1 MNVINE
7 IIAQVSLKY
16 PELDEVAAFYAEIAL
31 RFAEKLCDR
40 QFEQATF
47 TEEHKAFRSVVVL
60 RNYPVTSVVSVTS
73 LDDTIAYSVKQF
85 TRGGIVFLD
94 GWVNDEWVKV
104 TYTAGFTTL
113 PADLL
118 NALVELTAFFCKR
131 ETNIATLR
139 SGDFTVN
146 FNDIPADIKETLYRY
161 RSGW

>member
-1 MNVINE
+1 MSVINE
-7 IIAQVSLKY
+7 IVAKIVLKY
-16 PELDEVAAFYAEIAL
+16 PELVNMATSYAEIAL
-31 RFAEKLCDR
+31 RFAEKFCDR
-40 QFEQATF
+40 KFEQSTF

-85 TRGGIVFLD
+85 TRDGIVYLGD
-94 GWVNDEWVKV
+94 WVNDEWVKV

-113 PADLL
+113 PKDLL
-118 NALVELTAFFCKR
+118 NALAELTAFFCKR